1 MVDTT
6 ALDDV
11 KNVMQSFAALCDAYV
26 FKPIDTGK
34 LLGHIKD
41 LHLV

>member
-1 MVDTT
+1 
-6 ALDDV
+6 
-11 KNVMQSFAALCDAYV
+11 MQSFAALCDAYV